1 MTRVAGV
8 VAVLTAL
15 PFLLLAQVPSSASA
29 DVQLQLG
36 DLFMNEARYRDAI
49 EPYRRAIA
57 AAADD
62 PAIRRK
68 AEAGLVVAL
77 LRTGDFTG
85 ASGAAERLRADDPG
99 PRAMALYGDAA
110 WSAGLFEESERAY
123 DQALALDGAEPRA
136 RHGHARALAARGR
149 LQEAYEEA
157 QEALRLSPRDPE
169 FHHTLGVIH
178 ERRHNYDAA
187 AVALSNYVNLLP
199 NHEQSDKAMWARA
212 EIRFLES
219 FNGRTPV
226 EFVGGTRT
234 WTVPIR
240 IVGEKVTVRVK
251 VNGSGPIDFVL
262 DTGAEQTVVSREV
275 ARRHGIVPIT
285 YMQSAGV
292 GESRRVPEQH
302 QAARHRRSTVLP
314 GQRRLVSHLR

>member
-1 MTRVAGV
+1 MTNAENETVSAFSIRHSALAPGYPPGPRLAIVRGGGSPMTRVAGV

-57 AAADD
+57 ASADD

-85 ASGAAERLRADDPG
+85 ASGAA
-99 PRAMALYGDAA
+99 
-110 WSAGLFEESERAY
+110 
-123 DQALALDGAEPRA
+123 A
-136 RHGHARALAARGR
+136 RVR
-149 LQEAYEEA
+149 
-157 QEALRLSPRDPE
+157 RDE
-169 FHHTLGVIH
+169 L
-178 ERRHNYDAA
+178 
-187 AVALSNYVNLLP
+187 
-199 NHEQSDKAMWARA
+199 
-212 EIRFLES
+212 RFLES

-262 DTGAEQTVVSREV
+262 DTGAEQTVVLREV

-292 GESRRVPEQH
+292 GDIGLRGLQVGRLETLEVGDLKVKNVPCLIKNPPLGGLPQREPESFSPIALGLSMRIDYARRELIM
-302 QAARHRRSTVLP
+302 ARELSPLSHDTELPLRMYRLPTVRGIVNRRPATFVIDT
-314 GQRRLVSHLR
+314 

>member
-1 MTRVAGV
+1 MTRAAGV

-57 AAADD
+57 ASADD

-178 ERRHNYDAA
+178 ERRHNHDAA
-187 AVALSNYVNLLP
+187 AVALSNHVNLLP
-199 NHEQSDKAMWARA
+199 NHELSDKAMWARA
-212 EIRFLES
+212 
-219 FNGRTPV
+219 
-226 EFVGGTRT
+226 
-234 WTVPIR
+234 
-240 IVGEKVTVRVK
+240 
-251 VNGSGPIDFVL
+251 
-262 DTGAEQTVVSREV
+262 
-275 ARRHGIVPIT
+275 
-285 YMQSAGV
+285 
-292 GESRRVPEQH
+292 
-302 QAARHRRSTVLP
+302 
-314 GQRRLVSHLR
+314 